1 VLTTSA
7 CLSIFA
13 QSAKPPGVDEVL
25 AAYTQ
30 ALGGATAIDSVTSRE
45 IHGKLGL
52 RTGVTYYWQKPNKVL
67 RIGKG
72 SRIGFDGASGWIA
85 PKRGRTKRLGRG
97 AGRPLE
103 MDANPLRYI
112 RLKELYP
119 ELSAAPPET
128 VEERPMHVIVAPNNL
143 GATKFYF
150 DAETHLLRRIE
161 ETGETS
167 AYYKTSTDF
176 LDYKSVNGVQ
186 FPFRIVHSTT
196 EPGGAKE
203 EFRVS
208 KVVENIPLNPAAF
221 NNPRVDPKS
230 H

>member
-1 VLTTSA
+1 VLASAA
-7 CLSIFA
+7 CLNIFA

-25 AAYTQ
+25 AGYTQ
-30 ALGGATAIDSVTSRE
+30 ALGGAAAVDSVASRE

-52 RTGVTYYWQKPNKVL
+52 RAGVTYYWQKPNKVL

-72 SRIGFDGASGWIA
+72 SRIGFDGASGRIA
-85 PKRGRTKRLGRG
+85 PNRGRTKRLGRA

-103 MDANPLRYI
+103 MDANPLRYVH
-112 RLKELYP
+112 LKELYP
-119 ELSAAPPET
+119 ELSSAPSET

-150 DAETHLLRRIE
+150 DAETHLLRRVE

-176 LDYKSVNGVQ
+176 LDYKSVNAVQ

-208 KVVENIPLNPAAF
+208 KVIDNAPLNPAAF
-221 NNPRVDPKS
+221 NNPRADPKG